1 MAISQD
7 MTNDQS
13 QLTSQTFKTI
23 NDSTKKLPARHIRA
37 RSGLQYKPGKKLATI
52 AHHVRSPP
60 SRQYNSNVAY
70 SLGEAH
76 LDTAVNAL
84 QPRISASLA
93 RNLKTKSNFS
103 HKSQKSKW
111 IAKDE
116 FQKWQA
122 IVGSE
127 QNKPNMFSETVDT
140 DYIG

>member
-13 QLTSQTFKTI
+13 QLTSQTLKTI

-76 LDTAVNAL
+76 LETTVQMFFPQQANAL
-84 QPRISASLA
+84 QPRISTSLA
-93 RNLKTKSNFS
+93 RNLKSKSNFS

-122 IVGSE
+122 VVGSE
-127 QNKPNMFSETVDT
+127 
-140 DYIG
+140 